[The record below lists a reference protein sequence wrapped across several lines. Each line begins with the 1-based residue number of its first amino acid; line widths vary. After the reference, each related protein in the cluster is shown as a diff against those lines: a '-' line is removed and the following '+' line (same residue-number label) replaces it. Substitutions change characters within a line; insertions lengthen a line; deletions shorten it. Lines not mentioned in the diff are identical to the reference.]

1 MLVMDKKP
9 NIILILSDDL
19 GYETLGCYGGTSY
32 KTPILDDLAKSG
44 ALFKNAHVQPLCT
57 PTRVQLMSG
66 KYNFRNYIGFGL
78 MNPNERT
85 FGHIYSDNGYKTCIA
100 GKWQLYSYNPPDE
113 KPEDRNKGQK
123 IEDAGFDEY
132 CVWHAHQTEEKGSR
146 YKDPIIFQNG
156 KYLNDTK
163 DKYGDDIFADYIT
176 SFIER
181 NQKDPFFVYF
191 PMTLTHDPKEPTPD
205 SEEYKLFEPP
215 SNKTLGGKTFDELEN
230 WDDDPKF
237 YKDMVEYHDKIIGRI
252 VSKLDELS
260 LREDTIIIYAGDNG
274 TTRGIISK
282 MGDREIIG
290 GKGLTSDTG
299 THVPLIC
306 NWPKTIPEGLAI
318 DDLIDSSDFLPTMM
332 DLSSIKDDIFIDGK
346 SFYPQL
352 KGSKGDPR
360 EWIYFY
366 FDPASPRLKR
376 PITEFARE
384 RKWKLYSDNR
394 LFNVID
400 DPDEKEEVPFDEN
413 EETLSVHKKLRQIL
427 DNIKN

>member
-1 MLVMDKKP
+1 IKLIYCLNNFYYFLTHRNYFLMKISVQSFLFQDSLFPFKLFSSNMLIMDKKP

-78 MNPNERT
+78 MDPKERT

-100 GKWQLYSYNPPDE
+100 GKWQLYSYNPPNE

-176 SFIER
+176 NFIER
-181 NQKDPFFVYF
+181 NQKEPFFVYF

-205 SEEYKLFEPP
+205 SEEYK
-215 SNKTLGGKTFDELEN
+215 
-230 WDDDPKF
+230 
-237 YKDMVEYHDKIIGRI
+237 
-252 VSKLDELS
+252 
-260 LREDTIIIYAGDNG
+260 
-274 TTRGIISK
+274 
-282 MGDREIIG
+282 
-290 GKGLTSDTG
+290 
-299 THVPLIC
+299 
-306 NWPKTIPEGLAI
+306 
-318 DDLIDSSDFLPTMM
+318 
-332 DLSSIKDDIFIDGK
+332 
-346 SFYPQL
+346 
-352 KGSKGDPR
+352 
-360 EWIYFY
+360 
-366 FDPASPRLKR
+366 
-376 PITEFARE
+376 
-384 RKWKLYSDNR
+384 
-394 LFNVID
+394 
-400 DPDEKEEVPFDEN
+400 
-413 EETLSVHKKLRQIL
+413 
-427 DNIKN
+427 